1 MTYYTLFLGKF
12 YELEMYDKVE
22 GEELQEFFEGIDV
35 FIKREWN
42 FLPTGNDEIKYTIE
56 LKSTDDDDS
65 FSVSIYDKNQN
76 AIWSKSFEDIFSAYS
91 FYDTMK
97 SHHVHNFIVNC
108 ILSLNDPKEDR
119 DFALLRF
126 NKLLVEYFNKVNSG
140 NPINIRVNYN
150 YD

>member
-65 FSVSIYDKNQN
+65 FKISIYDKNQDV
-76 AIWSKSFEDIFSAYS
+76 IWSKSFEDIFSAYS

-97 SHHVHNFIVNC
+97 SHHVHNFIVNL
-108 ILSLNDPKEDR
+108 ILALNDTKEDR

-126 NKLLVEYFNKVNSG
+126 NKLLVDYFNKVNSG
-140 NPINIRVNYN
+140 NPIDIRVNYN
-150 YD
+150 YV

>member
-65 FSVSIYDKNQN
+65 FKISIYDKNQ
-76 AIWSKSFEDIFSAYS
+76 D
-91 FYDTMK
+91 
-97 SHHVHNFIVNC
+97 
-108 ILSLNDPKEDR
+108 
-119 DFALLRF
+119 
-126 NKLLVEYFNKVNSG
+126 LV
-140 NPINIRVNYN
+140 
-150 YD
+150 